1 MTLLDEMARQGLHLV
16 QDGPWNSVFVVL
28 SPPCDCYQAVTVA
41 L

>member
-16 QDGPWNSVFVVL
+16 QDGPWTAVFVVM
-28 SPPCDCYQAVTVA
+28 SPPCDCWEAIATA